1 MMNRKD
7 RIKKIPQK
15 NSSSLNRN
23 AGTKVKNP
31 NNNTFFVTQ
40 IPKEKKI
47 NPKMNKTMM
56 EESKTSSHR
65 RLNKMDLDPM
75 DDGYAVVLIILYV

>member
-1 MMNRKD
+1 MNRKD
-7 RIKKIPQK
+7 RIKKIPQNK
-15 NSSSLNRN
+15 TSSQNRN

-47 NPKMNKTMM
+47 NPKMNKTMN

-65 RLNKMDLDPM
+65 KLNKMDLDPM
-75 DDGYAVVLIILYV
+75 DDSYAVGLSIL